1 MANGLTRA
9 ININVTQN
17 KRSNIIEDI
26 FGTPVERAQ
35 QQQIKAAEDV
45 KQEQRIIKQKESD
58 YKLFMQF
65 EKNFDNLSD
74 KRKIAEQMGLTELV
88 AGMEA
93 KYDFATI
100 ESEEKIMQDISTT
113 SGAQEL
119 VETFNKIRP
128 DSYYS
133 DKART
138 LAESKMKSFGNII
151 PSAVT
156 EKYNQDLL
164 MYNTNSR
171 LLQNYKQLQVD
182 FKSNYKDFTE
192 EELRAIEP
200 QIMGK
205 GDAAYTAYDGG
216 LTINVGNKE
225 LPVNITYTKLSNDIN
240 KLEAKN
246 VELLDNQK
254 FYETNFRNQFDY
266 ALTAFGPKP
275 EDEATTEIQT
285 GTSTAVDVN
294 TLDKQ
299 QEVSLLTEIDELGLG
314 EDYIKTLENLDISAL
329 SPDVLGDNPAEKLDP
344 IVNTLDSIS
353 GLLIDPPDYVERRYT
368 TEEIKQ
374 LPEEV
379 DLLIKQLDEL
389 DIDTSSNEVLMLL
402 DSLKLSGPGVGDYDR
417 TASLYSDGRLV
428 DDTRRNDID
437 KLRKLEKRL
446 AKVESR
452 TRVNPKINQAR
463 QRNIQGKIN
472 KVEERLK
479 EGNYLDEILQLLGQ

>member
-26 FGTPVERAQ
+26 FGTPAERAQ

-58 YKLFMQF
+58 YRLFMQF

-74 KRKIAEQMGLTELV
+74 KRKVAEQMGLTELV

-254 FYETNFRNQFDY
+254 FYETNFKNQFDY
-266 ALTAFGPKP
+266 ALSAFGPKQK
-275 EDEATTEIQT
+275 ETKSKEAKSKEAK
-285 GTSTAVDVN
+285 SKA
-294 TLDKQ
+294 KK
-299 QEVSLLTEIDELGLG
+299 VSLLTEIDELGLG

-353 GLLIDPPDYVERRYT
+353 GLLIDPSDYVERRYT

>member
-26 FGTPVERAQ
+26 FGTPAERAQ

-58 YKLFMQF
+58 YRLFMQF

-254 FYETNFRNQFDY
+254 FYETNFKNQFDY
-266 ALTAFGPKP
+266 ALSAFGPKQK
-275 EDEATTEIQT
+275 ETKSKEAK
-285 GTSTAVDVN
+285 SKA
-294 TLDKQ
+294 KK
-299 QEVSLLTEIDELGLG
+299 VSLLTEIDELGLG

-353 GLLIDPPDYVERRYT
+353 GLLIDPSDYVERRYT

>member
-26 FGTPVERAQ
+26 FGTPAERVQ

-58 YKLFMQF
+58 YRLFMQF

-74 KRKIAEQMGLTELV
+74 KRKVAEQMGLTELV
-88 AGMEA
+88 AGMET

-100 ESEEKIMQDISTT
+100 ESEEKILQDISTT
-113 SGAQEL
+113 TGAQEL

-254 FYETNFRNQFDY
+254 FYETNFKNQFDY
-266 ALTAFGPKP
+266 ALSAFGPKQK
-275 EDEATTEIQT
+275 ETKSKEAKSKEAK
-285 GTSTAVDVN
+285 SKA
-294 TLDKQ
+294 KK
-299 QEVSLLTEIDELGLG
+299 VSLLTEIDELGLG

-353 GLLIDPPDYVERRYT
+353 GLLIDPSDYVERRYT

>member
-26 FGTPVERAQ
+26 FGTPAERVQ

-58 YKLFMQF
+58 YRLFMQF

-74 KRKIAEQMGLTELV
+74 KRKVAEQMGLTELV
-88 AGMEA
+88 AGMET

-254 FYETNFRNQFDY
+254 FYETNFKNQFDY
-266 ALTAFGPKP
+266 ALSAFGPKQK
-275 EDEATTEIQT
+275 ETKSKEAKSKEAK
-285 GTSTAVDVN
+285 SKA
-294 TLDKQ
+294 KK
-299 QEVSLLTEIDELGLG
+299 VSLLTEIDELGLG

-353 GLLIDPPDYVERRYT
+353 GLLIDPSDYVERRYT

>member
-26 FGTPVERAQ
+26 FGTPAERAQ

-74 KRKIAEQMGLTELV
+74 KRKVAEQMGLTELV

-254 FYETNFRNQFDY
+254 FYETNFKNQFDY
-266 ALTAFGPKP
+266 ALSAFGPKQK
-275 EDEATTEIQT
+275 ETKSKEAK
-285 GTSTAVDVN
+285 SKA
-294 TLDKQ
+294 KK
-299 QEVSLLTEIDELGLG
+299 VSLLTEIDELGLG

-353 GLLIDPPDYVERRYT
+353 GLLIDPSDYVERRYT

>member
-26 FGTPVERAQ
+26 FGTPAERAQ

-74 KRKIAEQMGLTELV
+74 KRKVAEQMGLTELV

-254 FYETNFRNQFDY
+254 FYETNFKNQFDY
-266 ALTAFGPKP
+266 ALSAFGPKQK
-275 EDEATTEIQT
+275 ETKSKEAKSKEAK
-285 GTSTAVDVN
+285 SKA
-294 TLDKQ
+294 KK
-299 QEVSLLTEIDELGLG
+299 VSLLTEIDELGLG

-353 GLLIDPPDYVERRYT
+353 GLLIDPSDYVERRYT

>member
-26 FGTPVERAQ
+26 FGTPAERAQ

-254 FYETNFRNQFDY
+254 FYETNFKNQFDY
-266 ALTAFGPKP
+266 ALSAFGPKQK
-275 EDEATTEIQT
+275 ETKSKEAKSKEAK
-285 GTSTAVDVN
+285 SKEA
-294 TLDKQ
+294 KSKAKK
-299 QEVSLLTEIDELGLG
+299 VSLLTEIDELGLG

-353 GLLIDPPDYVERRYT
+353 GLLIDPSDYVERRYT

>member
-26 FGTPVERAQ
+26 FGTPAERAQ

-254 FYETNFRNQFDY
+254 FYETNFKNQFDY
-266 ALTAFGPKP
+266 ALSAFGPKQK
-275 EDEATTEIQT
+275 ETKSKEAKSKEAK
-285 GTSTAVDVN
+285 SKA
-294 TLDKQ
+294 KK
-299 QEVSLLTEIDELGLG
+299 VSLLTEIDELGLG

-353 GLLIDPPDYVERRYT
+353 GLLIDPSDYVERRYT

>member
-9 ININVTQN
+9 ININVTQK

-26 FGTPVERAQ
+26 FGTPAERVQ

-58 YKLFMQF
+58 YRLFMQF

-74 KRKIAEQMGLTELV
+74 KRKVAEQMGLTELV
-88 AGMEA
+88 AGMET

-100 ESEEKIMQDISTT
+100 ESEEKILQDISTT
-113 SGAQEL
+113 TGAQEL
-119 VETFNKIRP
+119 VETYNKIRP

-151 PSAVT
+151 PTIAT

-171 LLQNYKQLQVD
+171 LLQQYKQEQSN
-182 FKSNYKDFTE
+182 FKSNYEGFTE
-192 EELRAIEP
+192 EELRAINP
-200 QIMGK
+200 QSMGE
-205 GDAAYTAYDGG
+205 GAAAYPAYDGQ
-216 LTINVGNKE
+216 TINVGDRTTPSY
-225 LPVNITYTKLSNDIN
+225 LTYTQLSDSIN
-240 KLEAKN
+240 QLESSN
-246 VELLDNQK
+246 VALLDNQEL
-254 FYETNFRNQFDY
+254 YEKNFKNQFDY
-266 ALTAFGPKP
+266 ALSEFGPKP

-285 GTSTAVDVN
+285 GISTAVDVN

-329 SPDVLGDNPAEKLDP
+329 NPDVLGDNPAEKLDP

-353 GLLIDPPDYVERRYT
+353 GFINEDNLYGRDIESPESYEGFESSVDTLIQQL
-368 TEEIKQ
+368 EE
-374 LPEEV
+374 LN
-379 DLLIKQLDEL
+379 
-389 DIDTSSNEVLMLL
+389 IDTSSNEALMLL
-402 DSLKLSGPGVGDYDR
+402 DSLKLADENNTLVKTDGG
-417 TASLYSDGRLV
+417 SLDEKSRDENILKR
-428 DDTRRNDID
+428 
-437 KLRKLEKRL
+437 LEKRL
-446 AKVESR
+446 ARVESR
-452 TRVNPKINQAR
+452 TGVNPKLNQAR
-463 QRNIQGKIN
+463 QRNIQGKIDE
-472 KVEERLK
+472 VK
-479 EGNYLDEILQLLGQ
+479 EDLDANAYLDVIDRLLGQ

>member
-26 FGTPVERAQ
+26 FGTPAERAQ

-254 FYETNFRNQFDY
+254 FYETNFKNQFDY
-266 ALTAFGPKP
+266 ALSAFGPKQK
-275 EDEATTEIQT
+275 EAKSKEAK
-285 GTSTAVDVN
+285 SKEA
-294 TLDKQ
+294 KSKAKK
-299 QEVSLLTEIDELGLG
+299 VSLLTEIDELGLG

-353 GLLIDPPDYVERRYT
+353 GLLIDPSDYVERRYT

>member
-9 ININVTQN
+9 ININVTQK

-26 FGTPVERAQ
+26 FGTPAERVQ

-58 YKLFMQF
+58 YRLFMQF

-74 KRKIAEQMGLTELV
+74 KRKVAEQMGLTELV
-88 AGMEA
+88 AGMET

-113 SGAQEL
+113 TEAQEL

-151 PSAVT
+151 PTIAT

-171 LLQNYKQLQVD
+171 LLQQYKQLQSN
-182 FKSNYKDFTE
+182 FKSNYEGFTE
-192 EELRAIEP
+192 EQLRAIEP
-200 QIMGK
+200 QFMGE
-205 GDAAYTAYDGG
+205 GDAAYPAYDGG
-216 LTINVGNKE
+216 QTINVGDKE
-225 LPVNITYTKLSNDIN
+225 LPSNITYTKLSNDIN
-240 KLEAKN
+240 QLEASN
-246 VELLDNQK
+246 VALLDNQEL
-254 FYETNFRNQFDY
+254 YEKNFKNQFDY
-266 ALTAFGPKP
+266 ALSEFGPKP

-285 GTSTAVDVN
+285 GISTAVDVN

-299 QEVSLLTEIDELGLG
+299 QEVALLTEIDELGLG

-329 SPDVLGDNPAEKLDP
+329 NADVLGDNPAEKLDP

-353 GLLIDPPDYVERRYT
+353 GFINEDNLYGRDIESPESYEGFESSVDTLIQQL
-368 TEEIKQ
+368 EE
-374 LPEEV
+374 LN
-379 DLLIKQLDEL
+379 
-389 DIDTSSNEVLMLL
+389 IDTSSNEALMLL
-402 DSLKLSGPGVGDYDR
+402 DSLKLADENNTLVKTDGG
-417 TASLYSDGRLV
+417 SLDEKSRDENILKR
-428 DDTRRNDID
+428 
-437 KLRKLEKRL
+437 LEKRL
-446 AKVESR
+446 ARVESR
-452 TRVNPKINQAR
+452 TGVNPKLNQAR
-463 QRNIQGKIN
+463 QRNIQGKIDE
-472 KVEERLK
+472 VK
-479 EGNYLDEILQLLGQ
+479 EDLDANAYLDVIDRLLGQ

>member
-9 ININVTQN
+9 ININVTQK

-26 FGTPVERAQ
+26 FGTPAERVQ

-58 YKLFMQF
+58 YRLFMQF

-74 KRKIAEQMGLTELV
+74 KRKVAEQMGLTELV
-88 AGMEA
+88 AGMET

-100 ESEEKIMQDISTT
+100 ESEEKILQDISTT
-113 SGAQEL
+113 TGAQEL
-119 VETFNKIRP
+119 VETYNKIRP

-151 PSAVT
+151 PTIAT

-171 LLQNYKQLQVD
+171 LLQQYKQEQSN
-182 FKSNYKDFTE
+182 FKSNYEGFTE
-192 EELRAIEP
+192 EELRAINP
-200 QIMGK
+200 QSMGE
-205 GDAAYTAYDGG
+205 GAAAYPAYDGQ
-216 LTINVGNKE
+216 TIPSY
-225 LPVNITYTKLSNDIN
+225 LTYTQLSDSIN
-240 KLEAKN
+240 QLESSN
-246 VELLDNQK
+246 VALLDNQEL
-254 FYETNFRNQFDY
+254 YEKNFKNQFDY
-266 ALTAFGPKP
+266 ALSEFGPKP

-285 GTSTAVDVN
+285 GISTAVDVN

-329 SPDVLGDNPAEKLDP
+329 NPDVLGDNPAEKLDP

-353 GLLIDPPDYVERRYT
+353 GFINEDNLYGRDIESPESYEGFESSVDTLIQQL
-368 TEEIKQ
+368 EE
-374 LPEEV
+374 LN
-379 DLLIKQLDEL
+379 
-389 DIDTSSNEVLMLL
+389 IDTSSNEALMLL
-402 DSLKLSGPGVGDYDR
+402 DSLKLADENNTLVKTDGG
-417 TASLYSDGRLV
+417 SLDEKSRDENILKR
-428 DDTRRNDID
+428 
-437 KLRKLEKRL
+437 LEKRL
-446 AKVESR
+446 ARVESR
-452 TRVNPKINQAR
+452 TGVNPKLNQAR
-463 QRNIQGKIN
+463 QRNIQGKIDE
-472 KVEERLK
+472 VK
-479 EGNYLDEILQLLGQ
+479 EDLDANAYLDVIDRLLGQ

>member
-26 FGTPVERAQ
+26 FGTPAERVQ

-58 YKLFMQF
+58 YRLFMQF

-74 KRKIAEQMGLTELV
+74 KRKVAEQMGLTELV
-88 AGMEA
+88 AGMET

-100 ESEEKIMQDISTT
+100 ESEEKILQDISTT
-113 SGAQEL
+113 TGAQEL
-119 VETFNKIRP
+119 VETYNKIRP

-254 FYETNFRNQFDY
+254 FYETNFKNQFDY
-266 ALTAFGPKP
+266 ALSAFGPKQK
-275 EDEATTEIQT
+275 ETKSKEAKSKEAK
-285 GTSTAVDVN
+285 SKA
-294 TLDKQ
+294 KK
-299 QEVSLLTEIDELGLG
+299 VSLLTEIDELGLG

-353 GLLIDPPDYVERRYT
+353 GLLIDPSDYVERRYT